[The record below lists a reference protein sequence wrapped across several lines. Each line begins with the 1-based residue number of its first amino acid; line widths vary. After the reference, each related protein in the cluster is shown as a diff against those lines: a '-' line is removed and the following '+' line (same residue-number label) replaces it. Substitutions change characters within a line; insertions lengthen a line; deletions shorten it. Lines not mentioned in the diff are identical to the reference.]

1 MTKSEPQRPGCGP
14 VFETHRTQYGCSK
27 SKQTPQIK
35 DMGRVASYLTR
46 KVTRK
51 VTGIQPPTKCQH
63 LQSAAPP
70 LPPSHFWSG
79 SQQERREGAAGR
91 QHRQR
96 QCPLHVRVQSDRG
109 LPGAHGLVRSA
120 EGIVSTGTGTW
131 EGRGKN
137 ESPMPT
143 HLLHRPFLPAPHS
156 RKKECKDLSQS

>member
-131 EGRGKN
+131 EGRCKKNRQCRLICCTAPSYPRRILGKRN
-137 ESPMPT
+137 V
-143 HLLHRPFLPAPHS
+143 RI
-156 RKKECKDLSQS
+156 